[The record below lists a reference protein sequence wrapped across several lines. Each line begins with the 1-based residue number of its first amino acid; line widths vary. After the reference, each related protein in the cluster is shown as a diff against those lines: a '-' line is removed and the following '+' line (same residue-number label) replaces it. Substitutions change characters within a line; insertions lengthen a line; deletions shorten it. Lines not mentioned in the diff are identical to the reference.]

1 MDDNIL
7 LWKDRFDRMEN
18 QQKYEAFR
26 RAYPAFYYHGFS
38 VSYTGAEIHVRY
50 DFEIENLC
58 AFHPTLRINA
68 AVLPIKNAPDT
79 PAARRILFGLGMVE
93 LISYWKCACPPRV
106 IIECGGLD
114 GEDRDFW
121 KKLYFNGLGEFF
133 YRNGIKADPDSFL
146 TIEAPQPEP
155 IPAEAFCNAHLNLIP
170 VGGGKDSCVTLE
182 LMRAFH
188 AQNRL
193 FMVNF
198 QDARD
203 QCALAAGYT
212 ETDMLHVLRTID
224 PALLERNREGFL
236 NGHTPFSAI
245 VAFLGFYTAYLIG
258 AEHIVL
264 SNESSANE
272 GNISGSHVNHQYSKS
287 FAFERDFQAYAH
299 KNLLPDIHYFS
310 LLRPFNELQI
320 AKFFAALPQY
330 HTVFRSC
337 NAGSKRNVWCCNCAK
352 CLFVCGILSPFLPPE
367 QLAAVFGENL
377 LEKGSLRNIFDGLVG
392 FSPVK
397 PFECV
402 GTQEELCF
410 ALALTVRHYRSR
422 GETLPALLD
431 YYAQH
436 VDIEALAADD
446 SPLKAFNAQHQIPAV
461 FQPYIKE
468 MHRYAAGLA

>member
-1 MDDNIL
+1 
-7 LWKDRFDRMEN
+7 MEN
-18 QQKYEAFR
+18 QEKYEVFR

-38 VSYTGAEIHVRY
+38 LSLKGEEIHICY
-50 DFEIENLC
+50 EFEIENLC
-58 AFHPTLRINA
+58 RFRPTLRIDTA
-68 AVLPIKNAPDT
+68 ALQMKNAPDSQ
-79 PAARRILFGLGMVE
+79 AARRILFSLGMVE

-106 IIECGGLD
+106 VVECGGLD
-114 GEDRDFW
+114 EEDRAFW

-133 YRNGIKADPDSFL
+133 YRNGIDADSESFL
-146 TIEAPQPEP
+146 TIESPRAEP
-155 IPAEAFCNAHLNLIP
+155 VPAEPFCNAHLNLIP

-182 LMRAFH
+182 LMREFH

-198 QDARD
+198 QEARD

-212 ETDMLHVLRTID
+212 EDDMIHILRTID

-245 VAFLGFYTAYLIG
+245 VAFLSFYIAYLIG

-272 GNISGSHVNHQYSKS
+272 GNLSGSSVNHQYSKS
-287 FAFERDFQAYAH
+287 FAFEHDFQAYAR
-299 KNLLPDIHYFS
+299 KNLMPDIHYFS

-320 AKFFAALPQY
+320 AKYFAGRPQY
-330 HTVFRSC
+330 HAVFRSC
-337 NAGSKRNVWCCNCAK
+337 NAGSKRNVWCCSCAK

-367 QLAAVFGENL
+367 QLSAIFGENL
-377 LEKGSLRNIFDGLVG
+377 LEKGGQREIFDGLVG

-402 GTQEELCF
+402 GTQEEIRF
-410 ALALTVRHYRSR
+410 ALALTLRQYQAC
-422 GETLPALLD
+422 GEAPPTLLQ

-436 VDIEALAADD
+436 INWKAIAADD
-446 SPLKAFNAQHQIPAV
+446 SLLRAWNPQHEIPAV
-461 FQPYIKE
+461 FQPDIKE
-468 MHRYAAGLA
+468 MYDYAAGIA